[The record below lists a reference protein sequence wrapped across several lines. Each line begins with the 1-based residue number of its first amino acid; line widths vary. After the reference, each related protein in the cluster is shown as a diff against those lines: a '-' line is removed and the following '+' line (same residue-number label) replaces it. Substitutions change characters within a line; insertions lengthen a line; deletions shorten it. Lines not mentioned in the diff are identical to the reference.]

1 MAKKTPVKKSK
12 RGLKRSVRRSL
23 SAVLMITAIGVA
35 AIPVPENYAVSEGI
49 QTRAIAA
56 DTHTVYGYE
65 ELKNKQW
72 KSPEDHG
79 NETDIKDDAI
89 KDLFKEESNS
99 PKILELYDVETGK
112 PATGNKLPT
121 GATALGDSDIKK
133 SLKITDRGSGEE
145 LIWEYKYYE
154 TISGSKTYVVLCEY
168 NNEYPRGSVDLNTN
182 PRPNIDYFRVSADAF
197 RDYFEGTRETS
208 KLQIKVSDT
217 LTLTMSSDPVTESV
231 KYSYDDY
238 LNDIDMRDRKDWD
251 FFQDYASQTFESQT
265 RIFSEYE
272 GRVNAW
278 LEKEENAGKTWKD
291 YAKDVEA
298 KPDAYTRS
306 KAAAIGD
313 DLENRM
319 NYFRDYC
326 TTLKQNGSGYNL
338 KAVYDNVEPGTGTA
352 NIIYVAN
359 GGTPIGT
366 AQDVE
371 GYLVINQGNQVS
383 AIGKEAF
390 KDVTNALNIILPEH
404 VQFIADYAFYH
415 CYNITA
421 VNIDNVSFIGNHAF
435 QNCSSLSTVVMGTG
449 VHNLGVEAFENCTK
463 LTNITFSPSTQ
474 SIGDGAFANCSSLQT
489 LNLNN
494 LDDSIGADIGAAA
507 FYNCS
512 ALSTVNM
519 ADSTVKRI
527 GDSAFATVMGDTLK
541 EFVFPAM
548 RSDVANCL
556 GNRLFSG
563 RAMLETVVFPSNYGR
578 TTAVVIPESMFHGCG
593 RLKYVEFPTQK
604 GSDPYACSAARYATG
619 DPKKTS
625 SELFADVANKDFYV
639 SGPATRESGVTA
651 YPRESTWSATTRA
664 YEEPGYVPY
673 LYYEN
678 GVEYYEICSGDY
690 LLCIRKNPDGTG
702 TLTSCTRKDPTLTPS
717 EGTLTIPDKVGDTL
731 VVAIDTDCF
740 SDTGLTE
747 TVRKLVINDNIKE
760 IADSTFANTN
770 GKWKKLQEVTIGSSV
785 EKLGA
790 NAFLDCTSLT
800 DITFK
805 TPVNNDYTKLQFPD
819 SALQTKGNSVY
830 GLTIHGDIVEGY
842 RPFEYAMNSETY
854 AISKEDGRRVCYQS
868 RWDSPSSKHM
878 TVMYGESSYSST
890 GLVTLLDYPKYSELE
905 DTTGATGAELAA
917 HNREREQQFYENYA
931 VETYDDK
938 RIAFVNEWL
947 KATSPEDVYGGAEED
962 TGDPL
967 YGPWISEEFVNNWS
981 AWVERARP
989 SSSVDSGDASGVFDW
1004 LFKPIT
1010 AYALGETVKPDAYFD
1025 HEGNQFNFMTNYKKC
1040 RGIES
1045 QIPTFPST
1053 GATINY
1059 LGWNDFE
1066 KEIIR
1071 SVEDIVIPEG
1081 VESID
1086 VYDYYNLNG
1095 RSFSTYLSGK
1105 SEYTS
1110 ELDEDKKLTVVP
1122 GLFSGLIKDY
1132 EGDDEGNDKKMYE
1145 ARGVKGND
1153 RIRSVTMSSVLYLPD
1168 YAFDNCERL
1177 VSVTLGDAMQQV
1189 GALPFRDCNRLVDL
1203 TGNAKYPAENGILYE
1218 TQNGEAEAYKIV
1230 ECLLARGTGSPL
1242 SDMTVSDLTDSKIPF
1257 VSAIAK
1263 DAFADCDSINT
1274 INLYPATLLTE
1285 ILDGTFRDCDNLA
1298 LVTLPASVNDIQDN
1312 AFADICK
1319 DSTLTPRCQIYI
1331 YGKEVSISDNAF
1343 GKDADLAD
1351 DDKRHHAK
1359 ERIKIWAYDNTAAA
1373 RYAKYYAKCDDGKL
1387 HPESPDTL
1395 MMFEAIPASESAFS
1409 VIFMDYDGTQIG
1421 NTQFVINDRAT
1432 KPDTTELEKPDHRPG
1447 YRFSGWLGT
1456 NGQDV
1461 DETITDN
1468 CIFFAQYESDG
1479 TMVNG
1484 QYVLEFRDG
1493 IDGRQLNNM
1502 YANREDGKYYIDPGT
1517 SFMSNDW
1524 EVPPYYAHEGYKF
1537 LAWSNNWTENT
1548 VIEENMTIIALYE
1561 ADNSGGSGGSSGVVG
1576 GSSGTTQTPGTTS
1589 NKNSSNT
1596 SSSTSSSSTSTGS
1609 TTSGSSEV
1617 GKYTVTVENG
1627 SGSGSYDVGST
1638 VIIAANTAPAG
1649 MVFKNWT
1656 TESNGVA
1663 LASVSM
1669 TATTFTMPANNVTVT
1684 ANYVTATPTAANTG
1698 STGSVGNTGNTG
1710 NTGNRDNGSTRVDI
1724 TKPGISNKDLATAN
1738 TNGSTDNF
1746 VVKITETDEATRA
1759 VADALT
1765 NKYGSLE
1772 NILYYAMD
1780 ISLYDSTGTVKI
1792 SDTSGLSVDITIP
1805 IPDALVAYGGNNKA
1819 GAVINGNQLENLNEN
1834 FTTINGVPCIRFT
1847 ATHFSPY
1854 TIYVDTGNLTEGMLD
1869 VTPKTG
1875 DPIHPK
1881 WFLSIGL
1888 ACMSVILFMKKDK
1901 AVKVKTA

>member
-35 AIPVPENYAVSEGI
+35 AIPVPENFAAPEISLYADATTGGD
-49 QTRAIAA
+49 RHA
-56 DTHTVYGYE
+56 DD
-65 ELKNKQW
+65 LK
-72 KSPEDHG
+72 G
-79 NETDIKDDAI
+79 NETTPEFKFNPYEPDNKNTTGDPKQDITVNTNSMNLSYYADDDAQDMI
-89 KDLFKEESNS
+89 KNLGKSAGTAGTDSYKPEVYASLGVTPTGSGFTLGWRFLYYYQGDAGVICKYNDLFFSSEIDLDLYPTTEYFAFTETDITNYFTESNWS
-99 PKILELYDVETGK
+99 LAGGYTTDKEKALSVRISNRINPIEPITYTYAEYKQDPTARADEILEYYFEDELRAQRSVW
-112 PATGNKLPT
+112 A
-121 GATALGDSDIKK
+121 AW
-133 SLKITDRGSGEE
+133 SGEE
-145 LIWEYKYYE
+145 PPTGDAAKFERKPIN
-154 TISGSKTYVVLCEY
+154 ISESMREEFFAEQCVVIQSAYLDKSYTVTAVVDNRPNVTPGRAFLVRGGNITNENYHRGDCDFLVVQTTYVPMVAIGDKTFKGVENVEQMNLDEQLKY
-168 NNEYPRGSVDLNTN
+168 IGNEAFMGASLLQSITLKNVSVIGNRAFKGCVRL
-182 PRPNIDYFRVSADAF
+182 RSAELDQATAKIGQEAF
-197 RDYFEGTRETS
+197 SGLEQLETLKFGVNLSQIGYGAFNGCTRLRT
-208 KLQIKVSDT
+208 V
-217 LTLTMSSDPVTESV
+217 
-231 KYSYDDY
+231 
-238 LNDIDMRDRKDWD
+238 
-251 FFQDYASQTFESQT
+251 TFESGQQC
-265 RIFSEYE
+265 EV
-272 GRVNAW
+272 G
-278 LEKEENAGKTWKD
+278 
-291 YAKDVEA
+291 
-298 KPDAYTRS
+298 
-306 KAAAIGD
+306 
-313 DLENRM
+313 
-319 NYFRDYC
+319 
-326 TTLKQNGSGYNL
+326 
-338 KAVYDNVEPGTGTA
+338 
-352 NIIYVAN
+352 
-359 GGTPIGT
+359 
-366 AQDVE
+366 
-371 GYLVINQGNQVS
+371 
-383 AIGKEAF
+383 
-390 KDVTNALNIILPEH
+390 
-404 VQFIADYAFYH
+404 DYAFYN
-415 CYNITA
+415 CISLTSVAMENSS
-421 VNIDNVSFIGNHAF
+421 VMKLGN
-435 QNCSSLSTVVMGTG
+435 
-449 VHNLGVEAFENCTK
+449 
-463 LTNITFSPSTQ
+463 
-474 SIGDGAFANCSSLQT
+474 GAFAVSAGGQEIGFVLPKSINMT
-489 LNLNN
+489 AE
-494 LDDSIGADIGAAA
+494 DSIGN
-507 FYNCS
+507 Y
-512 ALSTVNM
+512 L
-519 ADSTVKRI
+519 
-527 GDSAFATVMGDTLK
+527 FAG
-541 EFVFPAM
+541 
-548 RSDVANCL
+548 RS
-556 GNRLFSG
+556 R
-563 RAMLETVVFPSNYGR
+563 MQYVVFPSSYG
-578 TTAVVIPESMFHGCG
+578 TTSPVTIPDSVFHGCTD
-593 RLKYVEFPTQK
+593 LQYVEFPCTE
-604 GSDPYACSAARYATG
+604 DARACGYVRYN
-619 DPKKTS
+619 PI
-625 SELFADVANKDFYV
+625 LFADVANKDFYV
-639 SGPATRESGVTA
+639 RGPELNQNNQNA
-651 YPRESTWSATTRA
+651 YPRTSTWDAITA
-664 YEEPGYVPY
+664 YHDEPGFVPY
-673 LYYEN
+673 LYIKD

-690 LLCIRKNPDGTG
+690 LECIRKNPDGTG
-702 TLTSCTRKDPTLTPS
+702 TLISCKLKPGVNPEDLS
-717 EGTLTIPDKVGDTL
+717 GTLIIPDKVGDTV
-731 VVAIDTDCF
+731 VVAIDTNCF
-740 SDTGLTE
+740 SDTGLTASVK
-747 TVRKLVINDNIKE
+747 TLVINDNIKE
-760 IADSTFANTN
+760 IADSTFANID
-770 GKWKKLQEVTIGSSV
+770 GKWNKLEKATIGSSV

-805 TPVNNDYTKLQFPD
+805 TPIDNDYTKLQFPD
-819 SALQTKGNSVY
+819 SALQTKGNSLK

-842 RPFEYAMNSETY
+842 RPFEYAINPEIY
-854 AISKEDGRRVCYQS
+854 AISKADGRRVCYQS

-905 DTTGATGAELAA
+905 DTTGATGAELAD
-917 HNREREQQFYENYA
+917 HNGEREQQFYENYA

-938 RIAFVNEWL
+938 RIAFV
-947 KATSPEDVYGGAEED
+947 KAWQSASSASEVYVYDKDTGAGVD
-962 TGDPL
+962 INGDPL
-967 YGPWISEEFVNNWS
+967 YGPWINEDFCNNWS
-981 AWVERARP
+981 SWVARANETGKAE
-989 SSSVDSGDASGVFDW
+989 SNGIFGW
-1004 LFKPIT
+1004 LFEPIT
-1010 AYALGETVKPDAYFD
+1010 AYALDTTDNVPAPYFETYP
-1025 HEGNQFNFMTNYKKC
+1025 FNFMTNYKMYN
-1040 RGIES
+1040 GNES
-1045 QIPTFPST
+1045 LIPRFNVN
-1053 GATINY
+1053 GAVIDY
-1059 LGWNDFE
+1059 MGWNDFE
-1066 KEIIR
+1066 REIIR
-1071 SVEDIVIPEG
+1071 SVEDIIIPEG

-1086 VYDYYNLNG
+1086 VYDYYMQPSNKL
-1095 RSFSTYLSGK
+1095 SFSTYLPGK
-1105 SEYTS
+1105 SEYIS
-1110 ELDEDKKLTVVP
+1110 ELDEDKGLTVVP

-1132 EGDDEGNDKKMYE
+1132 EGEGEGDEKKIYE
-1145 ARGVKGND
+1145 ARGVNGND

-1230 ECLLARGTGSPL
+1230 ECLLARGAGSPL
-1242 SDMTVSDLTDSKIPF
+1242 SDMVVSDVFDSKIPF

-1263 DAFADCDSINT
+1263 DAFADCDNVNT
-1274 INLYPATLLTE
+1274 INLYPSTLLTE
-1285 ILDGTFRDCDNLA
+1285 ILDGTFKDCDNLA
-1298 LVTLPASVNDIQDN
+1298 LVTLPASVNDIHDN
-1312 AFADICK
+1312 AFADVCK
-1319 DSTLTPRCQIYI
+1319 ESTLNPRCQIYI
-1331 YGKEVSISDNAF
+1331 YGSEVSISDNAF
-1343 GKDADLAD
+1343 GKDSELPTFVG
-1351 DDKRHHAK
+1351 DKRAHAK

-1373 RYAKYYAKCDDGKL
+1373 RYAKYYSKDGNGNEGML
-1387 HPESPDTL
+1387 Y
-1395 MMFEAIPASESAFS
+1395 EAIPASESAFS
-1409 VIFMDYDGTQIG
+1409 VIFMDYDGTQLG
-1421 NTQFVINDRAT
+1421 NTQFVIND
-1432 KPDTTELEKPDHRPG
+1432 KPEIPDTTELKDPNHRPG
-1447 YRFSGWLGT
+1447 YRFNDKWLGT

-1461 DETITDN
+1461 DKKITDN

-1484 QYVLEFRDG
+1484 KYVVEFRDG
-1493 IDGRQLNNM
+1493 IDGRQLNNI
-1502 YANREDGKYYIDPGT
+1502 YAEREDGKYHIEPRE
-1517 SFMSNDW
+1517 SFMSKGW
-1524 EVPPYYAHEGYKF
+1524 EAPPYYAHEGYKF

-1561 ADNSGGSGGSSGVVG
+1561 ADNTGGSGGSSGVVG
-1576 GSSGTTQTPGTTS
+1576 GSSGTTQTTSNTS
-1589 NKNSSNT
+1589 NKNSSNS

-1805 IPDALVAYGGNNKA
+1805 IPDALVAYGGNNMA

-1888 ACMSVILFMKKDK
+1888 ACLSVILFMKKDK

>member
-35 AIPVPENYAVSEGI
+35 AIPVPENYAAPEISLYADTSTGGDRHAKDLAGDGTTPGFEFKPDEKDSKKEIDVNKKSGIILDYYADDVASSLLDNLGKENPSGSITKPAVYASLGVTPSGADYILGWRFLYYEQTAKTGQVGVICKYNDLFFSEEITLDLHPTTEYFVFTDADVNSYFTKDNWSNGATPTLSVAIDGI
-49 QTRAIAA
+49 SPLDPMAYYTYTEYKNNPNAAA
-56 DTHTVYGYE
+56 DPLLEHYFAS
-65 ELKNKQW
+65 ELQEQRSKWAKNLD
-72 KSPEDHG
+72 EDTTPD
-79 NETDIKDDAI
+79 NTMFAPAPIEIKDQV
-89 KDLFKEESNS
+89 LR
-99 PKILELYDVETGK
+99 LEYFTEHCLIVKNAYG
-112 PATGNKLPT
+112 GNQ
-121 GATALGDSDIKK
+121 S
-133 SLKITDRGSGEE
+133 
-145 LIWEYKYYE
+145 Y
-154 TISGSKTYVVLCEY
+154 
-168 NNEYPRGSVDLNTN
+168 
-182 PRPNIDYFRVSADAF
+182 
-197 RDYFEGTRETS
+197 
-208 KLQIKVSDT
+208 T
-217 LTLTMSSDPVTESV
+217 LVSV
-231 KYSYDDY
+231 KDE
-238 LNDIDMRDRKDWD
+238 RP
-251 FFQDYASQTFESQT
+251 
-265 RIFSEYE
+265 
-272 GRVNAW
+272 
-278 LEKEENAGKTWKD
+278 GKTSSG
-291 YAKDVEA
+291 DVHMVRGGTVVNPEIYHFGDCDFLMTKTA
-298 KPDAYTRS
+298 DLS
-306 KAAAIGD
+306 MVAIGD
-313 DLENRM
+313 KTFINVGNVRQMNLDEQLKYIGNEAFMNATLLQSITLNNVEVIGNRAFKGCNALVSVELDQATKTIGQEAFGDLRKLQ
-319 NYFRDYC
+319 
-326 TTLKQNGSGYNL
+326 TLKFGANLTEIGYGAFNGCTQL
-338 KAVYDNVEPGTGTA
+338 TTVTFAD
-352 NIIYVAN
+352 
-359 GGTPIGT
+359 GGPDCVVG
-366 AQDVE
+366 
-371 GYLVINQGNQVS
+371 
-383 AIGKEAF
+383 
-390 KDVTNALNIILPEH
+390 P
-404 VQFIADYAFYH
+404 YAFY
-415 CYNITA
+415 
-421 VNIDNVSFIGNHAF
+421 
-435 QNCSSLSTVVMGTG
+435 
-449 VHNLGVEAFENCTK
+449 NCTNLASVTMENSGVMK
-463 LTNITFSPSTQ
+463 L
-474 SIGDGAFANCSSLQT
+474 GDGAFAVSSGAQPISFVLPK
-489 LNLNN
+489 NLYMTEQ
-494 LDDSIGADIGAAA
+494 DSIGN
-507 FYNCS
+507 Y
-512 ALSTVNM
+512 L
-519 ADSTVKRI
+519 
-527 GDSAFATVMGDTLK
+527 FAG
-541 EFVFPAM
+541 
-548 RSDVANCL
+548 RS
-556 GNRLFSG
+556 RLQY
-563 RAMLETVVFPSNYGR
+563 VVFPSSYGSNSEV
-578 TTAVVIPESMFHGCG
+578 TIPDSVFHGCTD
-593 RLKYVEFPTQK
+593 LQYVEFPCA
-604 GSDPYACSAARYATG
+604 DDDRACGYVKYN
-619 DPKKTS
+619 DI
-625 SELFADVANKDFYV
+625 LFADVANKDFYV
-639 SGPATRESGVTA
+639 QGPKYNRNNQDA
-651 YPRESTWSATTRA
+651 YPRTSTWNAFTA
-664 YEEPGYVPY
+664 YHDEAGFVPY
-673 LYYEN
+673 VYYEN

-690 LLCIRKNPDGTG
+690 LECIRKNEDGTG
-702 TLTSCTRKDPTLTPS
+702 TLISCTLKKGADLGNLS
-717 EGTLTIPDKVGDTL
+717 GTLIIPDTVGETV
-731 VVAIDTDCF
+731 VVAIDTNCF
-740 SDTGLTE
+740 SDIDLTSSVK
-747 TVRKLVINDNIKE
+747 TLVINDNIKE

-770 GKWKKLQEVTIGSSV
+770 GKWNKLEKATIGSSV

-790 NAFLDCTSLT
+790 NVFLDCTSLT

-819 SALQTKGNSVY
+819 SALQTKGNSLY

-931 VETYDDK
+931 LETYDDK
-938 RIAFVNEWL
+938 RIAFVIAWR
-947 KATSPEDVYGGAEED
+947 KASSASEVYVYDKDTGAGAD
-962 TGDPL
+962 INGDPL
-967 YGPWISEEFVNNWS
+967 YGPWINEDFCNNWS
-981 AWVERARP
+981 SWVARANETGKAE
-989 SSSVDSGDASGVFDW
+989 SNGIFDW
-1004 LFKPIT
+1004 LFEPIT
-1010 AYALGETVKPDAYFD
+1010 AYALDTTDNVPAPYFD
-1025 HEGNQFNFMTNYKKC
+1025 TYPFNFMTNYKTYN
-1040 RGIES
+1040 GIES
-1045 QIPTFPST
+1045 QIPRFELT
-1053 GATINY
+1053 GAVINY
-1059 LGWNDFE
+1059 MGWNDFE

-1086 VYDYYNLNG
+1086 VFDYSKLNTY
-1095 RSFSTYLSGK
+1095 SFTTYLPGK

-1177 VSVTLGDAMQQV
+1177 ETVILGDAMQQV
-1189 GALPFRDCNRLVDL
+1189 GALPFRDCIRLVNL
-1203 TGNAKYPAENGILYE
+1203 TGNEKYPAENGILYE
-1218 TQNGEAEAYKIV
+1218 TQAGETEAYKII

-1263 DAFADCDSINT
+1263 DAFADCDKINT

-1373 RYAKYYAKCDDGKL
+1373 RYAKYYAKCEDAKL

-1395 MMFEAIPASESAFS
+1395 MLFEAIPASESAFS

-1461 DETITDN
+1461 DERITDN

-1484 QYVLEFRDG
+1484 KYVLEFRDG

-1517 SFMSNDW
+1517 SFMSNGW
-1524 EVPPYYAHEGYKF
+1524 EIPPYYAHDGYDF

-1548 VIEENMTIIALYE
+1548 VIEENMTIIALYS
-1561 ADNSGGSGGSSGVVG
+1561 ANSAGGSGGSSGVVG

-1805 IPDALVAYGGNNKA
+1805 IPDALVAYGGNNMA

-1888 ACMSVILFMKKDK
+1888 ACLSVILFMKKDK